1 MALLEWERLARGIT
15 TTESSTSANPSSAST
30 SLIPPL
36 PLPPGSTVPTPSRP
50 AFVPPNARRGLPPQS
65 QSTSNGKK
73 RGIFANLALH
83 RVPRSFPPIQ
93 VTATDPVSQISAGD
107 TDRAD
112 LGDQYTSP
120 AYTERTSRPCHPLS
134 FNSLS
139 AGELPPDT
147 QPDKEGVVW
156 DVILCSFALH
166 LVPPQELFPL
176 CYELA
181 TKARW
186 LAVIAPHKKPEV
198 SPTAYSGCLLFR
210 YTTVHTSYFDLPHSF
225 APLSFFLSA
234 TQAITK
240 AVCHLQSHHPFRP
253 NSGHGHGHRLVSRI
267 RARVHA
273 DASSRVQ
280 LKETWGWTR
289 WDIASWKP
297 AGDKLY
303 RGGGRGDREDDDEE
317 TELEIVR
324 DK

>member
-1 MALLEWERLARGIT
+1 MSGVHGNISHAMRDNYAEFGVDEYYRKVSASYRNPFFEGIKKVVWTLMNRWWEEEGRELYTASVEHGGLRVLDMAAGSGEATLVLLEWERLARGIT
-15 TTESSTSANPSSAST
+15 TAESSTSANPPAST

-36 PLPPGSTVPTPSRP
+36 PLPPGSTTPTPSRP
-50 AFVPPNARRGLPPQS
+50 AFVPPNARRGLPPPSQS
-65 QSTSNGKK
+65 QSNAKK
-73 RGIFANLALH
+73 RGIFANSAPH

-93 VTATDPVSQISAGD
+93 VTATDP
-107 TDRAD
+107 
-112 LGDQYTSP
+112 YTSP

-139 AGELPPDT
+139 ASELPPNT
-147 QPDKEGVVW
+147 QPDSEGVVW
-156 DVILCSFALH
+156 DMIFCSFALH

-186 LAVIAPHKKPEV
+186 LVVIAPHKKPE
-198 SPTAYSGCLLFR
+198 
-210 YTTVHTSYFDLPHSF
+210 
-225 APLSFFLSA
+225 
-234 TQAITK
+234 
-240 AVCHLQSHHPFRP
+240 
-253 NSGHGHGHRLVSRI
+253 
-267 RARVHA
+267 
-273 DASSRVQ
+273 

-289 WDIASWKP
+289 WDMASWKP

-303 RGGGRGDREDDDEE
+303 RRGGRGDQEDDDEE